1 MNGNSSKHT
10 LTLTDRSILAVTAV
24 DEVVS
29 FDDTM
34 VTLSIG
40 ERLLNVSGTDLT
52 VTKLSLQDGEV
63 VINGSIDALVYFEQT
78 KKKSL
83 LGRFKK

>member
-40 ERLLNVSGTDLT
+40 ERLLNVSGTDLS

-63 VINGSIDALVYFEQT
+63 VINGNIDAVVYFEQT